1 MPTFL
6 FLAAICL
13 LVAASILLQTDASPK
28 ANAKLE
34 KVPSGNAESTPVL
47 TLQNR
52 WAYSARDEKLAWDSA
67 ARDEKLELTEPA
79 GLIVQFIGEN
89 SKHRS
94 VRAKLP
100 IPKGN
105 SGIFYYEV
113 TISGDGDAIYIGL
126 ATEQMPLRDTHVGYN
141 EGTYGYGSSGK
152 FWGHEVGGCSHW
164 GNERP
169 YIDGQPKFDRNNI
182 IGCGVNLKTRQII
195 YTHNG
200 RPLETTGLL
209 VAESA
214 AELYPCVSLFTS
226 GNEIEANFGTKP
238 FKFQHCRRHLENEK
252 KTRGNYGDFV
262 VERFSVFV
270 FFSLC

>member
-52 WAYSARDEKLAWDSA
+52 WAYSARDEKLAWNSA

-126 ATEQMPLRDTHVGYN
+126 ATEQMPLRDTYVGYN

-152 FWGHEVGGCSHW
+152 FWGHE
-164 GNERP
+164 
-169 YIDGQPKFDRNNI
+169 PKFDRNNI

-238 FKFQHCRRHLENEK
+238 FKFNIAE
-252 KTRGNYGDFV
+252 GI
-262 VERFSVFV
+262 
-270 FFSLC
+270 